1 MKIQWKRLL
10 VLTLAAALLGTNIKS
25 MADEATAESR
35 RFSILSVKG
44 EEAYVTRGSTPNEI
58 KATAGMPV
66 GQGSQIRTGL
76 KSSLYLEADGGKTL
90 KMDSNSE
97 AVITKSSSKSLKITL
112 KSGSMFFNVDQPLED
127 GEEMN
132 FNAAQTSMSIRGTS
146 GIISINDIELVVYLI
161 EGTIAWDLGDQT
173 MTTFAGQKVTLRAVP
188 GQAAYQLQSIENFTW
203 EDLPFFALECV
214 FEQKDKLDLSAIN
227 LTDQN
232 QLEQAQ
238 ARLIKEQAIEAASS
252 GNPRIIRMDVPETRT
267 KRNRGR
273 GSTKNT
279 STATPSQP
287 TTAAPTEEESTST
300 QAPTEPTTEPTTEE
314 TPTETDEPTTEELP
328 SEEKPD
334 EPTTSGNTSSGEPEQ
349 PEPPSE
355 EDSSSNSSSSSS
367 PSTETTE
374 TEYQSPIALYQDH
387 QAALI
392 PTP

>member
-1 MKIQWKRLL
+1 
-10 VLTLAAALLGTNIKS
+10 
-25 MADEATAESR
+25 
-35 RFSILSVKG
+35 
-44 EEAYVTRGSTPNEI
+44 
-58 KATAGMPV
+58 
-66 GQGSQIRTGL
+66 
-76 KSSLYLEADGGKTL
+76 
-90 KMDSNSE
+90 
-97 AVITKSSSKSLKITL
+97 
-112 KSGSMFFNVDQPLED
+112 
-127 GEEMN
+127 
-132 FNAAQTSMSIRGTS
+132 
-146 GIISINDIELVVYLI
+146 
-161 EGTIAWDLGDQT
+161 

-188 GQAAYQLQSIENFTW
+188 GQAAYQIQSIENFTW

-273 GSTKNT
+273 GSSKNT
-279 STATPSQP
+279 STA
-287 TTAAPTEEESTST
+287 
-300 QAPTEPTTEPTTEE
+300 TEPTTEPTTTEE
-314 TPTETDEPTTEELP
+314 LPTETDEPTTEELP

-355 EDSSSNSSSSSS
+355 EESSSESSSSSS
-367 PSTETTE
+367 ASTTTE
-374 TEYQSPIALYQDH
+374 WQSQNELYQDN

>member
-1 MKIQWKRLL
+1 MNVKWKKML
-10 VLTLAAALLGTNIKS
+10 VILLAAVVLVINHKAF
-25 MADEATAESR
+25 AEEAESR
-35 RFSILSVKG
+35 RFSILSISG
-44 EEAYVTRGSTPNEI
+44 SEAFLTRGAAKEM
-58 KATAGMPV
+58 KASAGMPV
-66 GQGSQIRTGL
+66 GQGSSIRTGSKTKMYL
-76 KSSLYLEADGGKTL
+76 ETDDSKTIRLDTKSEAEVSKSSAKL
-90 KMDSNSE
+90 
-97 AVITKSSSKSLKITL
+97 LKITL
-112 KSGSMFFNVDQPLED
+112 KSGSLFFNVDKPLQD
-127 GEEMN
+127 DEEMT
-132 FNAAQTSMSIRGTS
+132 FDAAQTSMSIRGTS

>member
-1 MKIQWKRLL
+1 MK
-10 VLTLAAALLGTNIKS
+10 AS
-25 MADEATAESR
+25 
-35 RFSILSVKG
+35 
-44 EEAYVTRGSTPNEI
+44 
-58 KATAGMPV
+58 AGMPV
-66 GQGSQIRTGL
+66 GQGSSIRTGSKTKMYL
-76 KSSLYLEADGGKTL
+76 ETDDSKTIRLDTKSEAEVSKSSAKL
-90 KMDSNSE
+90 
-97 AVITKSSSKSLKITL
+97 LKITL
-112 KSGSMFFNVDQPLED
+112 KSGSLFFNVDKPLQD
-127 GEEMN
+127 DEEMT
-132 FNAAQTSMSIRGTS
+132 FDAAQTSMSIRGTS

-188 GQAAYQLQSIENFTW
+188 GQTAYQIQSIENFTW

-273 GSTKNT
+273 GSSKNT

-300 QAPTEPTTEPTTEE
+300 QAPTEPTTEPTTTEE
-314 TPTETDEPTTEELP
+314 LPTETDEPTTEELP

-355 EDSSSNSSSSSS
+355 EESSSESSSSSS
-367 PSTETTE
+367 ASTTTE
-374 TEYQSPIALYQDH
+374 WQSQNELYQDN